1 MMSDDVSFLSQL
13 VRDSMELQAEE
24 AISQS
29 EYQESNIME
38 PMQVLENNDFASG
51 KCSWFVCV
59 CEREREREL
68 ICRTYLNL
76 IEFIIEK

>member
-38 PMQVLENNDFASG
+38 PLQVLQNNDFNLG
-51 KCSWFVCV
+51 KCSLCVCV
-59 CEREREREL
+59 CMREL
-68 ICRTYLNL
+68 ICRIEWNL

>member
-1 MMSDDVSFLSQL
+1 LQTSLQLGSKMLKGLGMMSDDVSFLSQL

-38 PMQVLENNDFASG
+38 PFQVLQNNDFNSG
-51 KCSWFVCV
+51 KCSLCVCLCVCV
-59 CEREREREL
+59 
-68 ICRTYLNL
+68 
-76 IEFIIEK
+76 